1 MEEEVVMENPE
12 NNGKGKLVKKI
23 IMAILIIAIIVAI
36 ILVVVNIVKPTPE
49 KTVKKFIEY
58 IDNGKFSEAYKL
70 TDLKGMI
77 IFSEYSNKDDYKDF
91 KKDYRDFDDVF
102 GDSWEDVEDDVK
114 DSFDSYIDEIEDDM
128 NDLEK
133 FGVEIKTKKLKSKK
147 VAKTDGT
154 LYSVK
159 VKAKVEIKEDE
170 DSNTERETDDYV
182 FYLMKSKGK
191 YSIVGITGS
200 GELTEFMM
208 DY

>member
-1 MEEEVVMENPE
+1 MEEVVIENPE
-12 NNGKGKLVKKI
+12 NSGKGKLVKKI
-23 IMAILIIAIIVAI
+23 IIGILVIAVIVAI
-36 ILVVVNIVKPTPE
+36 IFTIVNIVKPTPE

-70 TDLKGMI
+70 IDLKGMI
-77 IFSEYSNKDDYKDF
+77 VFSEYSDKDDYKDF

-102 GDSWEDVEDDVK
+102 GDDWEDVEDEVK
-114 DSFDSYIDEIEDDM
+114 DSLDSYIDEIEDDM

-133 FGVEIKTKKLKSKK
+133 FAVEIKTKKLKSKK
-147 VAKTDGT
+147 VSKTDGT

-170 DSNTERETDDYV
+170 DSDTQRETEDYV
-182 FYLMKSKGK
+182 FYLMKNKGK
-191 YSIVGITGS
+191 YYIVGITGS